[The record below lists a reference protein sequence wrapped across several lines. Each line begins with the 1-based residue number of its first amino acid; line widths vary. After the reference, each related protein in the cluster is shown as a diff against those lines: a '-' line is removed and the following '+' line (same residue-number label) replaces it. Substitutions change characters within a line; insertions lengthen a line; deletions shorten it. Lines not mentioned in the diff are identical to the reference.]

1 MHSSLSGYTLEN
13 QCGTCG
19 KIDSGSMPHGAV
31 SKRHGSGKV
40 GLLGLDASMTSE
52 ILRIAVEDETVFT
65 GMKIDGIIGE
75 RLRGIHWKAYPGWSR
90 IPECFRQSDS
100 PLGW

>member
-1 MHSSLSGYTLEN
+1 MS
-13 QCGTCG
+13 
-19 KIDSGSMPHGAV
+19 HGAV

-75 RLRGIHWKAYPGWSR
+75 RLRGIEAEKEDETGTLESQQL
-90 IPECFRQSDS
+90 ILLMLQN
-100 PLGW
+100 